1 MVDSV
6 CTLISHP
13 SGHWNTKDEPK
24 VVGLLSLG
32 FGIVELDRFEP
43 RSTTERC

>member
-6 CTLISHP
+6 CALIRQP
-13 SGHWNTKDEPK
+13 SGHWTTKNEPK
-24 VVGLLSLG
+24 AVGLLSLG
-32 FGIVELDRFEP
+32 FDIVELDRFEP